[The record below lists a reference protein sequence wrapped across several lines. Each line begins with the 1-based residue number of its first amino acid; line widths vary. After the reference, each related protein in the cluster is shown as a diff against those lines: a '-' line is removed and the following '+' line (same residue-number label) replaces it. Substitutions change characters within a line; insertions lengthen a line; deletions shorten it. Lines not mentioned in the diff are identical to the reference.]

1 MHILAL
7 QRFRVRPF
15 PPRASALRAYGD
27 RTRHRGQGAES
38 QMAVTAVERHE
49 LRLRC
54 WCRRTPSWTVTVYES
69 GNWPRNRRPRSGV
82 TPASSVICWLDEK
95 TELCKLRSKTPEER
109 LMTDL
114 RAIRLS
120 WSRRDFLRS
129 SAAVAAGVP
138 AMRWGLA
145 AAADIPLEFDGSK
158 FQLKAGE
165 PNPKH
170 GGIVRMG
177 IPVRP
182 PHFDLHQSGTIFNLG
197 AMGCMF
203 DNLIRRD
210 PRDGGK
216 TIIPDLAHS
225 WQIAKDGKTYTF
237 FLRQGVQFSD
247 GAELTAA
254 DVKATFDRIAK
265 PPQGISIPR
274 SILFKA
280 VGEINARDKY
290 TVEFKLSEARPVN
303 FMMSALASGFNVVL
317 RKKTLEDNHY
327 DLRKVQ
333 VYPGTGPFRSVKY
346 TENEVWIMEKN
357 KNYWNKELPY
367 LDGIEF
373 YHVMPFTPE
382 MGAAIL
388 ANRVDY
394 VFATDPATF
403 RKAAATPTMNA
414 VTHFQSV
421 LHATMI
427 NNKRKPFD
435 DPRVRRA
442 MHLALDRPALIDV
455 VKDVAPMMVG
465 GFLYP
470 FSDYAAPQQERDKW
484 PGYQADPAAAI
495 KEARALMAAAG
506 HSDGIKGLDFM
517 VRELAIFKLWSQAI
531 QAMLRETLGIECN
544 LRTVVDSVWFA
555 DCVSGN
561 YDLAIGGLVSALL
574 DPSDYFNAW
583 YGKNGPQNYSQWDDQ
598 EFQVLSAQIDREID
612 SEKRQ
617 DLIRRAE
624 GVMEQDP
631 PLLPVAWERIHEL
644 WYNYVKGRNPQ
655 DSFGIYD
662 TVRHDTVWLDK
673 V

>member
-1 MHILAL
+1 
-7 QRFRVRPF
+7 
-15 PPRASALRAYGD
+15 
-27 RTRHRGQGAES
+27 
-38 QMAVTAVERHE
+38 
-49 LRLRC
+49 
-54 WCRRTPSWTVTVYES
+54 
-69 GNWPRNRRPRSGV
+69 
-82 TPASSVICWLDEK
+82 
-95 TELCKLRSKTPEER
+95 
-109 LMTDL
+109 MTDL
-114 RAIRLS
+114 CGTRP
-120 WSRRDFLRS
+120 WGNRRDFLKS
-129 SAAVAAGVP
+129 SAALVAVIYAVR
-138 AMRWGLA
+138 AGLA

-237 FLRQGVQFSD
+237 FLHKDVLFSD
-247 GAELTAA
+247 GAELTAD

-280 VGEINARDKY
+280 VTEINARDKY

-303 FMMSALASGFNVVL
+303 FMMSALASGFNVIL
-317 RKKTLEDNHY
+317 RKKTLEDNYY

-346 TENEVWIMEKN
+346 TESEVWIMEKN
-357 KNYWNKELPY
+357 KNYWSKELPY

-373 YHVMPFTPE
+373 YHVLPFSPE
-382 MGAAIL
+382 MASAIL

-403 RKAAATPTMNA
+403 RKATATPTMST
-414 VTHFQSV
+414 VTHYQSV

-427 NNKRKPFD
+427 NNKRKPFE

-442 MHLALDRPALIDV
+442 MHLALDRPALIEV
-455 VKDVAPMMVG
+455 VKDVAPMMAG

-470 FSDYAAPQQERDKW
+470 FSEFAAPQQEREKW
-484 PGYQADPAAAI
+484 LGHQADPAAAI

-517 VRELAIFKLWSQAI
+517 VREIAIFKLWSQAI
-531 QAMLRETLGIECN
+531 QAMLKESLNIECN

-555 DCVSGN
+555 DAGSGN

-583 YGKNGPQNYSQWDDQ
+583 YGKDGPQNYSLWSNQ
-598 EFQVLSAQIDREID
+598 EFQALSAEIDREID
-612 SEKRQ
+612 AEKRQ
-617 DLIRRAE
+617 ELIRQAE
-624 GVMEQDP
+624 AIMEQDP

-644 WYNYVKGRNPQ
+644 WYNYVRGRNPQ
-655 DSFGIYD
+655 GSFGIYD

-673 V
+673 A